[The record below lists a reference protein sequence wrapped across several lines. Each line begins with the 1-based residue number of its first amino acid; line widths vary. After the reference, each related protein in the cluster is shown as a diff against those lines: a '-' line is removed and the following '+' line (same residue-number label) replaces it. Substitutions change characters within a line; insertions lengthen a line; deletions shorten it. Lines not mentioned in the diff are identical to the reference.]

1 MGRTAGVLVT
11 MLLLC
16 SLALHARGAGPWLPP
31 STAMPAADSLRR
43 EPERLVASVLA
54 IGLGT
59 FGAHRI
65 YLGTRPGVPIIYG
78 ITFGGFGVLPLLD
91 LGHLLFTKD
100 LGPYRNNRQVFMWA
114 APRKPITPP

>member
-1 MGRTAGVLVT
+1 MGRAVR
-11 MLLLC
+11 LLLV
-16 SLALHARGAGPWLPP
+16 ALILGVPTLLRAAGPWQPNP
-31 STAMPAADSLRR
+31 VSGIPDDSLRH
-43 EPERLVASVLA
+43 EPERLVASLLA
-54 IGLGT
+54 VGLGT

-100 LGPYRNNRQVFMWA
+100 LTPYRNNRQVFMWA
-114 APRKPITPP
+114 APKRPVTAP